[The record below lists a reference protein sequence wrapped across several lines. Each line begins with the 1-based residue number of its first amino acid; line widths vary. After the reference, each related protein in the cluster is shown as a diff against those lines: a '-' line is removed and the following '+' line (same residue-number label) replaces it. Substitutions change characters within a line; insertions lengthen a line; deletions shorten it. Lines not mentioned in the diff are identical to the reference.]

1 MKSSHPH
8 PTRVLF
14 AAALVAM
21 SSLLAA
27 CDQVVSSA
35 NARTSASVVSDE
47 VTYFGDEYAAAQAR
61 LGIEAAPQP
70 PTF

>member
-1 MKSSHPH
+1 MKSSLPQSS
-8 PTRVLF
+8 RVLF

-35 NARTSASVVSDE
+35 NAQSHTSVVSGE
-47 VTYFGDEYAAAQAR
+47 VAYFGDEYAAAQAR
-61 LGIEAAPQP
+61 LGVDAAPQP
-70 PTF
+70 PSF